1 MISTDVKELSSLL
14 EKFWSFISNTIL
26 KETKQKCQ
34 ALAKCCSSK
43 DYSKALSLMA
53 VNFSID
59 PLPVMFSACLG
70 SLDPSHLAKTCPSAL
85 KFEPDSDTDDDNSN
99 PFIAQLNK
107 SREPIRDILQN
118 IARVCKSHEA
128 YSYICLSNKKLLQ
141 TCVKKILQKQLN
153 TNGMKSYKELKNNY
167 KNAFNSINIL
177 MEMVKS
183 VTSIQS

>member
-1 MISTDVKELSSLL
+1 M
-14 EKFWSFISNTIL
+14 SNTIL
-26 KETKQKCQ
+26 KETKPKCQ

-85 KFEPDSDTDDDNSN
+85 KFSSPLAFEPDSDTDDDNSN

-118 IARVCKSHEA
+118 IARVCKSNEA

-141 TCVKKILQKQLN
+141 TCVKKILEKQLN
-153 TNGMKSYKELKNNY
+153 TNGMKNYKELTNNY

-183 VTSIQS
+183 IASIQS